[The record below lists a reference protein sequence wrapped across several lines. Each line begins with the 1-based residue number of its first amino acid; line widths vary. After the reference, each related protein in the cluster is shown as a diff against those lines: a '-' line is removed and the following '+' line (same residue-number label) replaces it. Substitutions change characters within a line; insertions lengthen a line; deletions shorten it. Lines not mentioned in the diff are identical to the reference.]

1 MKSLSV
7 FVASVLITIAL
18 AESVSHYGMYVD
30 INEHMN
36 ILRNSKHIS
45 SLLLKGINFHQI
57 TLSRSNLLSSPGTD
71 TERRKPDSVRLGDL

>member
-36 ILRNSKHIS
+36 ISSQIRNSKHIS
-45 SLLLKGINFHQI
+45 SLLLKGIHFHQI
-57 TLSRSNLLSSPGTD
+57 TLSRSSPGTGL
-71 TERRKPDSVRLGDL
+71 TKWA